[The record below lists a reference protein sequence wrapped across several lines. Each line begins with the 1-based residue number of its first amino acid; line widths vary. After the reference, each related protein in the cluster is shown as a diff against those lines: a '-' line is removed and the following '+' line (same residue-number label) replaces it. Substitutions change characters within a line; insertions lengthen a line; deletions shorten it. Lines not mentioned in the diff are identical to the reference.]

1 MRYLRIEKDDY
12 MGDFTVQLTFND
24 GIVVPIDFGSWIVQ
38 HPHPQH
44 NRYLDEKKFKKF
56 YIDDMG
62 NIAWGKSRDL
72 YFPIDILHSGILS
85 SES

>member
-1 MRYLRIEKDDY
+1 MKYLRIENAKY
-12 MGDFTVQLTFND
+12 MGNFTIMLTFND
-24 GIVVPIDFGSWIVQ
+24 GAAVTIDFGSWIVA

-72 YFPIDILHSGILS
+72 YFPIDELHNGTLALA
-85 SES
+85 

>member
-1 MRYLRIEKDDY
+1 MNYLRIVKADY
-12 MGDFTVQLTFND
+12 VGNLTVLLTFND
-24 GIVVPIDFGSWIVQ
+24 GVAVAIDFGSWIAA

-72 YFPIDILHSGILS
+72 YFPIDALHSGTLATA
-85 SES
+85 